1 MRYVAPIAL
10 GSVTVLLAVAG
21 VAAARNHPASQH
33 ASVRPSTS
41 LAAVGSFI
49 LPPHGIALWM
59 HPTQAPITITVSAVG
74 RLEVC
79 EVGTTFSTYWRGG
92 CRSLRRGKFALPSS
106 GGAVHVGFWIRAV
119 SANAVRVERLRV
131 RWHCVDHF
139 FLLQRAGTHVRLAAP
154 VVFDC

>member
-10 GSVTVLLAVAG
+10 GSVMVLLAVAG
-21 VAAARNHPASQH
+21 VATARSHPASQH
-33 ASVRPSTS
+33 ASGRPSTS
-41 LAAVGSFI
+41 LAAVDSFI

-59 HPTQAPITITVSAVG
+59 HPTGAPITISASAVG
-74 RLEVC
+74 RLKVC

-92 CRSLRRGKFALPSS
+92 CRFLRRGELALPTS

-119 SANAVRVERLRV
+119 STNAVRVERLRI
-131 RWHCVDHF
+131 RWHCIDHF
-139 FLLQRAGTHVRLAAP
+139 FLLPRGSTHVRLAAP